1 MSAAYAALSGI
12 AFALIPVGIRGAAS
26 RGIEPRLL
34 LLASMPVCALVML
47 PGVIV
52 RPAPAM
58 VWLAGAC
65 NGLEQFGA
73 ILAMRWGLRHGPMA
87 PLWSA
92 QMLGFV
98 LVVVWGWW
106 WLGDTPGVGHWIA
119 IAAALASVTIAA
131 GSGREAGGTSGRIL
145 PFAVALAALWLL
157 NGATNA
163 TFTYLA
169 TLPAPGGSDLMSAYG
184 DTALVSMYLVI
195 AAGAAIDLALRPVQA
210 DPCSTALFAGVVAA
224 GSLAGLMLLRLGLNS
239 PAATV
244 FTVNTAASLL
254 AAGGFAWLFWR
265 EAPTRNGWIS
275 LACALAAVV
284 AAVC

>member
-1 MSAAYAALSGI
+1 MSAVYAALSGI
-12 AFALIPVGIRGAAS
+12 AFALIPVGIRGAAA

-52 RPAPAM
+52 RPAPAT

-73 ILAMRWGLRHGPMA
+73 ILVMRWGLRHGPMA
-87 PLWSA
+87 ALWSA
-92 QMLGFV
+92 QMLSFV
-98 LVVVWGWW
+98 LVVLWGWW
-106 WLGDTPGVGHWIA
+106 WLGDMPGVGQWIA
-119 IAAALASVTIAA
+119 ISAALASVTVAA
-131 GSGREAGGTSGRIL
+131 GSGRSGGATGQIA
-145 PFAVALAALWLL
+145 PFAIALAALWLL

-184 DTALVSMYLVI
+184 DTALVAMYLI
-195 AAGAAIDLALRPVQA
+195 LATGAAIDLALRPVRA
-210 DPCSTALFAGVVAA
+210 DPAGTALFAGVVAA
-224 GSLAGLMLLRLGLNS
+224 GSLAGLMLLRLSLNA

-244 FTVNTAASLL
+244 FTVNTAGSLL
-254 AAGGFAWLFWR
+254 AAGLFSWLFWR

-275 LACALAAVV
+275 LACALAAVS
-284 AAVC
+284 AAAN